1 MALATNVVS
10 GGQAQKVRLTFAAVF
25 RDKDLLDVFDW
36 FLTEKLHS
44 PELLE
49 FYGKVSQLNQMTETK
64 KIKEFITQLWDQYID
79 EDHAVQPIHVDH
91 DLLNQLKVAKRTDPA
106 FFDKVQERV
115 YHLME
120 KDCFPRF
127 RQSEYFKGYTKVD
140 RLLLEIMDVV
150 CFGKEVVLFAA
161 DAPTVHKIH
170 GDLKLVMEG
179 LKSLTSAF
187 DAQYKELVA
196 VETHKRRKIEDDAH
210 RTLLYATL
218 YRMSCKTLPDLK
230 AVSIQ
235 LIVLDKMTLLQSV
248 ITLLTTIIE
257 NINNSRSNAP
267 PLLPV
272 ELVRAVDGIN
282 FGFGRPV
289 GVFWEAEMKKKNFF
303 GNYKTK
309 YWILT
314 TKALE
319 GKPLDAL
326 DTDGEKIPLDTLE
339 AVSLLKTKRTGGKK
353 GEDTE
358 QDNLVKQLMGPV
370 KVVMA
375 PVNKVIS
382 PFKQSL
388 IAPAK
393 KEKEAVTYAEFSI
406 SDDPKQSGKH
416 VFALGTI
423 YERALLLWSIDVLS
437 PMPGGLLPPDQK
449 DQIRKT
455 LEEVFATKGAA
466 IEYEDEDEEVPTEAT
481 TLAQPADGTPVVD
494 VTPTPATV
502 VEAVVEAPLS
512 PKPNA
517 KPEPTTKRSESE
529 EDLYLKAPPNDG
541 TAKAMTDQ
549 ELLSALN
556 LEGSD
561 DIVVE

>member
-1 MALATNVVS
+1 MV
-10 GGQAQKVRLTFAAVF
+10 
-25 RDKDLLDVFDW
+25 
-36 FLTEKLHS
+36 
-44 PELLE
+44 
-49 FYGKVSQLNQMTETK
+49 
-64 KIKEFITQLWDQYID
+64 
-79 EDHAVQPIHVDH
+79 
-91 DLLNQLKVAKRTDPA
+91 
-106 FFDKVQERV
+106 
-115 YHLME
+115 
-120 KDCFPRF
+120 
-127 RQSEYFKGYTKVD
+127 
-140 RLLLEIMDVV
+140 
-150 CFGKEVVLFAA
+150 
-161 DAPTVHKIH
+161 
-170 GDLKLVMEG
+170 
-179 LKSLTSAF
+179 
-187 DAQYKELVA
+187 
-196 VETHKRRKIEDDAH
+196 
-210 RTLLYATL
+210 
-218 YRMSCKTLPDLK
+218 
-230 AVSIQ
+230 
-235 LIVLDKMTLLQSV
+235 LLQSV

-257 NINNSRSNAP
+257 NINNSKNNAP

-326 DTDGEKIPLDTLE
+326 ENEGEKIPLDTLE
-339 AVSLLKTKRTGGKK
+339 AVSLLKTKRSGGKK
-353 GEDTE
+353 GEETE
-358 QDNLVKQLMGPV
+358 ADNLVKQLMGPV

-388 IAPAK
+388 ISPAR

-466 IEYEDEDEEVPTEAT
+466 IEYEDEEEEVPTEAT
-481 TLAQPADGTPVVD
+481 TLAQPSET
-494 VTPTPATV
+494 TPTSDAASSPTLP
-502 VEAVVEAPLS
+502 EQPLS
-512 PKPNA
+512 PKAPS
-517 KPEPTTKRSESE
+517 KPPETTPKRTESE
-529 EDLYLKAPPNDG
+529 EDLYLKAPPNDA